1 MALVNLERM
10 NGTVIRQCPNQQS
23 NLGSGIS
30 FDEHA
35 YQRGI
40 SHLGFPFRGAIF
52 KTPTTILTN
61 KTANQ
66 RRIGYSCSRHPV
78 GCLILFDFFGAALA
92 EYTIGFDVGTPVGQ
106 AQLQ

>member
-10 NGTVIRQCPNQQS
+10 NGTVIRCPVQQS
-23 NLGSGIS
+23 NLGGGNIVRRTLLSTGHIASWLPIS
-30 FDEHA
+30 WA
-35 YQRGI
+35 N
-40 SHLGFPFRGAIF
+40 F

-61 KTANQ
+61 KTDNQ
-66 RRIGYSCSRHPV
+66 RWIGYSCSRHPV

-92 EYTIGFDVGTPVGQ
+92 EYAIGFDVGTPVGQ